1 MLEVEAGNET
11 GIYYVTV
18 SNVRPAP
25 ASHGSQL
32 GRIVFSLL
40 LEVGASL
47 TGCSSPLTRSG
58 RN

>member
-1 MLEVEAGNET
+1 MLEVEAGNKT

-18 SNVRPAP
+18 SNVRPGPRTVWLSAEED
-25 ASHGSQL
+25 H
-32 GRIVFSLL
+32 VF
-40 LEVGASL
+40 VTRRGGTSL